1 MDKKEYFKHKSL
13 TSEKSI
19 KRNSDSKIKE
29 KRNKSIVSD
38 LLNEQ
43 SKRSRTENNWGK
55 RKNKPKNQETQQE
68 RRPDRTI
75 QRPNSN

>member
-43 SKRSRTENNWGK
+43 SKRSRTENN
-55 RKNKPKNQETQQE
+55 
-68 RRPDRTI
+68 
-75 QRPNSN
+75 